1 MYKHTIFIFSLI
13 LLSHNALTANIAPHP
28 STWSGNVQ
36 LGYTG
41 TGGNSADNNV
51 SGKFNLF
58 HKVSNWSS
66 SYKLTALYSDSYNNV
81 TAEKYTSN
89 SEWTYNFQAKN
100 YAFLNNNSFYD
111 KFNPYEVSVTTAVGI
126 GRRLINAEKVTLDL
140 QGGPGYRYA
149 QVANSDKTENN
160 LVGTISTVLNWNVS
174 KTASFQETLGTDI
187 GKGNSVTKSESALSM
202 DIVGNLGMQVSYTIT
217 HNSIIP
223 EGSTKTKKYDYV
235 TDVTLLFSF

>member
-1 MYKHTIFIFSLI
+1 MNIRTLFIASL
-13 LLSHNALTANIAPHP
+13 LLLTQNGLMAATAPHP

-41 TGGNSADNNV
+41 TGGNSEDNNV
-51 SGKFNLF
+51 SGKFNLL
-58 HKVSNWSS
+58 HKISDWSS
-66 SYKLTALYSDSYNNV
+66 SYKLTALYSDSYTNV
-81 TAEKYTSN
+81 TAERYTSN
-89 SEWTYNFQAKN
+89 MEWTYSFKAKN
-100 YAFLNNNSFYD
+100 YAFINNDSYYD
-111 KFNPYEVSVTTAVGI
+111 KFSPYEASVTTAIGF

-140 QGGPGYRYA
+140 QAGPGYRYA
-149 QVANSDKTENN
+149 QVANSNKEENN
-160 LVGTISTVLNWNVS
+160 LVGTVASVLNWNIS

-187 GKGNSVTKSESALSM
+187 GKGNSVSKSESALSM

-223 EGSTKTKKYDYV
+223 VGSTKTKHYDYI